1 MFDAYLTRWNLT
13 PEGEPITTW
22 GSQLLPVRWRGQ
34 AAMLKVSQHPE
45 EKFGGLLM
53 TWWEGQG
60 AARVLE
66 SSDEAI
72 LLERAQGERSLAQ
85 LARTGHDDE
94 ATRILCD
101 AIAAIHT
108 PRPKPL
114 PELIPLSV
122 WFRELQPAAALHGG
136 WLTHSAQAARDLLA
150 SPQDVCP
157 LHGDIHHDNVLD
169 FGERGWLV
177 IDPKRLLGERGF
189 DYANLFCNPDVGAP
203 DTAPPVATL
212 PERFRRRLDIV
223 LERSGLERGRLL
235 RWILAWAG
243 LSAVWFMSDGDGA
256 EVDFRIAEF
265 ALAELRRGG

>member
-13 PEGEPITTW
+13 PDGAPITTW
-22 GSQLLPVRWRGQ
+22 GSRLLPVRWRGQ
-34 AAMLKVSQHPE
+34 AAMLKVSEHPE

-53 TWWEGQG
+53 TWWDGQG

-72 LLERAQGERSLAQ
+72 LLERAQGGRSLSA
-85 LARTGHDDE
+85 LARSGHDDE

-108 PRPKPL
+108 PRSKPL
-114 PELIPLSV
+114 PELVPLDV
-122 WFRELQPAAALHGG
+122 WFRELEPAAALHGG
-136 WLTHSAQAARDLLA
+136 WLTRSAEAARWLLA
-150 SPQDVCP
+150 NPRDVRP

-189 DYANLFCNPDVGAP
+189 DYANLFCNPDVGDSTP
-203 DTAPPVATL
+203 SPPVATV
-212 PERFRRRLDIV
+212 PERFARRLDLV
-223 LERSGLERGRLL
+223 LERSGMERSRLL
-235 RWILAWAG
+235 KWILAWAG
-243 LSAVWFMSDGDGA
+243 LSAVWFISDGDSA
-256 EVDFRIAEF
+256 EVDGRIAEL
-265 ALAELRRGG
+265 ALAELHRSG